1 MNEVKMRTGDA
12 DVRVGASEGCDV
24 EQERRQ
30 TGDVVFSVDVK
41 DVDCDLECG
50 STVLSSFRHP

>member
-1 MNEVKMRTGDA
+1 MRTGDA

-41 DVDCDLECG
+41 DIDCDLECG